1 MAGRGILS
9 VVSGFSGSGKGTIM
23 KALLKKYDNYAVS
36 ISATTRQM
44 RSNEKPDLDYFFI
57 SDREFEQM
65 IADDELYEY
74 ACYQD
79 HYYGTPKR
87 YVDEQLD
94 QGKDVILEIEVQGA
108 EKIKARF
115 PDTVLIFVTPPSAR
129 ELKNRLVGRGTETA
143 DRIEGRLKRAAEEAD
158 LMDRYDYILVND
170 QLDACVDQLD
180 EILRTEH
187 KKASRNKELIKQLSE
202 ELQTLTKGE

>member
-57 SDREFEQM
+57 SDREFERM